1 MNLDEANMTEPTPQQ
16 EYVRTRDAARYLSL
30 SHRTLEKLR
39 GTGNGPQYFKMGRAV
54 LYAIGDLD
62 LWLSEN
68 RRRSTSDIRGSLS
81 RTA

>member
-1 MNLDEANMTEPTPQQ
+1 MTETTPQQ
-16 EYVRTRDAARYLSL
+16 EYVRTRAAARYLSL

-39 GTGNGPQYFKMGRAV
+39 VTGNGPQYFKMGRAV

-68 RRRSTSDIRGSLS
+68 RRRSTSDTGGRLG